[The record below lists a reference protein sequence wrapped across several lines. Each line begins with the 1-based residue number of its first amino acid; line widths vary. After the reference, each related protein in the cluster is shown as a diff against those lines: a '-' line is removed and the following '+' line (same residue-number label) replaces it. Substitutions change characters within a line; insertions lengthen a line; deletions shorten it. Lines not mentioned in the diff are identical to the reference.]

1 MRVTELLEP
10 KGTASDAAETVL
22 DVLHEVIDPEV
33 GVNIVDLGLVRD
45 VDVDLEAGRI
55 DIEMTL
61 TTPACPL
68 GPYMEQEI
76 RDLLHQAVWVTD
88 VEVRIVLDPP
98 WNPHSDMTDEAKRQL
113 GWR

>member
-1 MRVTELLEP
+1 MNVTELLQP
-10 KGTASDAAETVL
+10 KGTSSDAAEVVL
-22 DVLHEVIDPEV
+22 DVLHQVLDPEV

-55 DIEMTL
+55 DILMTL

-76 RDLLHQAVWVTD
+76 NDLLHQAVWVAD
-88 VEVRIVLDPP
+88 VAVTVTFEPP
-98 WNPHSDMTDEAKRQL
+98 WDPHHDMTDEAKRQL
-113 GWR
+113 GWL